1 MGQLQP
7 ALADCN
13 QALALRPNDA
23 DTLDSRC
30 FVYLKMNNPDAAIAD
45 CNAALAISP
54 RMASSL
60 YSRGLAERIKGDTTA
75 SNADIAAAKAIKSD
89 IDTQFAKWGVPAPTP

>member
-1 MGQLQP
+1 VGQLQP

-13 QALALRPNDA
+13 QSIAVRPNNV

-45 CNAALAISP
+45 CNAALAINP
-54 RMASSL
+54 KMASSL
-60 YSRGLAERIKGDTTA
+60 YSRGLAERLKGDTTA
-75 SNADIAAAKAIKSD
+75 SNADIAAAKAIESN
-89 IDTQFAKWGVPAPTP
+89 IDTQYAKMGVPVPTP